1 VALIGRIFVVLAGFV
16 VACVAAASVMTFGLT
31 VLAARN
37 VDPDVRLDTFLGL
50 AIGNVG
56 DRHEALAWVIG
67 LAAMVVAF
75 YALLPAILVIAI
87 AEGFRL
93 RSVLL
98 YMIAGGLAG
107 LYCYLTL
114 GFGLPSAEAGRMA
127 GRGAEIVIAAGI
139 AAGFVY
145 WALAGRYAG
154 AWRGARG
161 VGHSVAGPSGMRSR
175 PPT

>member
-1 VALIGRIFVVLAGFV
+1 MALVGRIFVVLAGFV
-16 VACVAAASVMTFGLT
+16 VACVAAAMVMTFGLM
-31 VLAARN
+31 VLAARDLN
-37 VDPDVRLDTFLGL
+37 SDVRFDTFLGL

-56 DRHEALAWVIG
+56 DRHEALAWMIG
-67 LAAMVVAF
+67 LADMVVAF
-75 YALLPAILVIAI
+75 YALLPAMLVIAI

-145 WALAGRYAG
+145 WALAGRNAG
-154 AWRGARG
+154 TWRRARG
-161 VGHSVAGPSGMRSR
+161 VGQRVAGLSGMRSG